1 MSLFSN
7 YVLKYIF
14 YTESILNSQVC
25 NGKKMDRGRVD
36 DSFPLVTGR
45 EETPQVAHTA
55 FDNSEFSLTE
65 RLKESQKVYMIFRWG
80 GEGGGST
87 DNTESHC
94 VAPQDS
100 LEHTT
105 QNRLTLNS

>member
-7 YVLKYIF
+7 HVLKYIF

-25 NGKKMDRGRVD
+25 NSKKMDRGRVD

-65 RLKESQKVYMIFRWG
+65 RLKESQMVYMIFRWG
-80 GEGGGST
+80 GGCEGGGST
-87 DNTESHC
+87 DNT
-94 VAPQDS
+94 VS
-100 LEHTT
+100 LCSPHKIAW
-105 QNRLTLNS
+105 NTLHRTG